1 MRHLI
6 RQSIFLLL
14 LPISAYA
21 DLGSSQVTQAA
32 RLAAPRVS
40 WDATSIVR
48 GDFNGDEKQDTAI
61 LGTLQQRVFVAV
73 VLATSSKKLKTEV
86 LSFGIE
92 THATDSICQLPAKL
106 VVEPLECSPLD
117 ELLPGCR
124 PSPKVAS
131 LVLYGG
137 ECDPI
142 NLYWDHLKNKLAWWR
157 V

>member
-1 MRHLI
+1 MLFRSDELWKFHHGTFDAVRGDFAAALGRGSPFHSLAAMRHLI

-48 GDFNGDEKQDTAI
+48 GDFNGDEKQDAAI
-61 LGTLQQRVFVAV
+61 LGTLKQRVFVAV

-92 THATDSICQLPAKL
+92 THATDSLCQLL
-106 VVEPLECSPLD
+106 ST
-117 ELLPGCR
+117 
-124 PSPKVAS
+124 
-131 LVLYGG
+131 
-137 ECDPI
+137 PI
-142 NLYWDHLKNKLAWWR
+142 QN
-157 V
+157 